1 MWFCALRF
9 RAEKNRQMLP
19 RMPNQEV
26 QGLVLGNFTVRQWFY
41 LDPFVLLSLPA
52 EVRQCLQTFLM
63 VSVSA
68 RSGIAGSWGSL
79 IFEEPSSCFPHWVHQ
94 FTFPPTVFKYFFLST
109 SLPEFICV
117 LLDDCY
123 FGRCE
128 GVTSVGVDLHF
139 FEDYR
144 YKASFSVPVCPL
156 YFFFGKNVYWD
167 LCPFLN
173 EVGFIVCYSVVWIRY
188 IF

>member
-1 MWFCALRF
+1 
-9 RAEKNRQMLP
+9 
-19 RMPNQEV
+19 MP
-26 QGLVLGNFTVRQWFY
+26 
-41 LDPFVLLSLPA
+41 
-52 EVRQCLQTFLM
+52 
-63 VSVSA
+63 

-188 IF
+188 IFLILAPYKTYELQIFSPISFHFSLFYFVYLCYNSGCYYLLVFCV